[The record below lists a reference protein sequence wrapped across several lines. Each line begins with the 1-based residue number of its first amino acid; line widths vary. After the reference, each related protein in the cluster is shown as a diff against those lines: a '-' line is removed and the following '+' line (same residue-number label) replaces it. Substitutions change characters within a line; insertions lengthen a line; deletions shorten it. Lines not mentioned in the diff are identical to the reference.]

1 MTMAKNLYKIADVVI
16 SYLNKRYIKLFNK
29 ARGMGFDE
37 LNVISTSHEI
47 YDTALTETKRE
58 FTRLSKKVY
67 EKYRKTEDEFDSEGF
82 VLALLLAYNPT
93 TKYVYENEVDRKR
106 ARFVEGVLSS
116 DTPLEEV
123 KLSQR
128 LWIAMNKIYA
138 DEVTF
143 QTMIQAFKDSGVEKV
158 RWVTS
163 VDERRCKV
171 CGAMHGKVYDIDKVP
186 SKPHLNCRCWVE
198 VAD

>member
-1 MTMAKNLYKIADVVI
+1 MKMSSPYGLADKVIA
-16 SYLNKRYIKLFNK
+16 YLTKRYIKLFNK
-29 ARGMGFDE
+29 VRGLAFDE
-37 LNVISTSHEI
+37 LNVISVSHEI
-47 YDTALTETKRE
+47 YDTALEETKRE
-58 FTRLSKKVY
+58 FERLSKRVY
-67 EKYRKTEDEFDSEGF
+67 KKYHKTDSEFDSEGF

-106 ARFVEGVLSS
+106 ARFVEGLLSS
-116 DTPLEEV
+116 ETPLAEV
-123 KLSQR
+123 KTFQK

-138 DEVTF
+138 DEVAF
-143 QTMIQAFKDSGVEKV
+143 HTMIQAYKDSGVEKV

-163 VDERRCKV
+163 EDERRCKT

-198 VAD
+198 VVD